1 MSPAGRRGGP
11 ARAPSVTGMTRLPI
25 VLVLLVAGVGPAACH
40 DSATSATPAT
50 SVSAGAPGQAAMLA
64 GGKKFAAC
72 MREQG
77 IGDWPDP
84 QVQPGGGI
92 SLGHSAQ
99 QGTAV
104 TAARAACQHFL
115 GSPSMN
121 ASPHADRDDA
131 AAAGW
136 VTKAPGGDCECADG
150 SAYHFYVRTGDPAKV
165 VLFLDGGGACWSAPT
180 CSTGGG
186 NRYQATVEPPDRGG
200 IFGTA
205 NARNPFARY
214 SFVYVPYCSA
224 DVHLG
229 DADTTYAAGLT
240 IHHHGYANGT
250 AALDQLVESFPKAT
264 DVVVVGGSAGSVSA
278 PLYAGLA
285 ADRLPA
291 AHVTSISD
299 SSGSYPDVPQMNK
312 LLTGKA
318 WNARDLP
325 AHASIPGFT
334 IATAERHPGIVFAR
348 VDHSQ
353 DEDQKFHL
361 KLTGTPSDDVAALLK
376 TTAAQIEKAGVTLHT
391 YTEPGS
397 GHMVVDNDDFYTET
411 VGGVVLADWVAGLV
425 TGKPGPDVG

>member
-1 MSPAGRRGGP
+1 MRRG
-11 ARAPSVTGMTRLPI
+11 I
-25 VLVLLVAGVGPAACH
+25 VVLLAGSVALFAASCGDGPSSTNAVASTPASAGGADPAA
-40 DSATSATPAT
+40 
-50 SVSAGAPGQAAMLA
+50 LA
-64 GGKKFAAC
+64 DAQKFAAC
-72 MREQG
+72 MRDRG
-77 IGDWPDP
+77 ITDWPEPTVD
-84 QVQPGGGI
+84 PGGGI
-92 SLGHSAQ
+92 SLGSSAQ
-99 QGTAV
+99 SGAKV
-104 TAARAACQHFL
+104 TAARATCQHLL
-115 GSPSMN
+115 GPAKPN
-121 ASPHADRDDA
+121 VAPHSDRDDA

-136 VTKAPGGDCECADG
+136 ETKTPGGGCECANG
-150 SAYHFYVRTGDPAKV
+150 SKYSFYVRTGDPKKV
-165 VLFLDGGGACWSAPT
+165 VLFLDGGGGCWSAAT
-180 CSTGGG
+180 CATSSG
-186 NRYQATVEPPDRGG
+186 NRYQTTIEPPDQGG
-200 IFGTA
+200 IFDAG
-205 NARNPFARY
+205 NARNPFAGY
-214 SFVYVPYCSA
+214 SFVYVPYCTA
-224 DVHLG
+224 DLHLG